1 MSAASLASTILAV
14 APIFVV
20 LVVVREVAALSRN
33 NPDTS
38 CVVLGATIP
47 EARDRF
53 WLADG
58 ANSCRIGCCV
68 CDVVAGKDTIDSGA
82 AGAVVWFTTG
92 VFETTGG
99 SIFATSL
106 GGCAREFALM
116 Y

>member
-1 MSAASLASTILAV
+1 M
-14 APIFVV
+14 
-20 LVVVREVAALSRN
+20 
-33 NPDTS
+33 
-38 CVVLGATIP
+38 
-47 EARDRF
+47 
-53 WLADG
+53 
-58 ANSCRIGCCV
+58 
-68 CDVVAGKDTIDSGA
+68 AGKDTIGSGA